1 MTFCHAYITVYGAYI
16 PTNVLACLKL
26 NCTLNNTKE
35 RIAFCFGKGG
45 QRFSQFVLGSALY
58 VDADLGCNISILI
71 YMITLEINVQKA
83 KLKL

>member
-16 PTNVLACLKL
+16 PMLVLACLKL
-26 NCTLNNTKE
+26 NCTLKNSKE
-35 RIAFCFGKGG
+35 RIAFFIEKGG
-45 QRFSQFVLGSALY
+45 QCFGQFVLGSALY

-83 KLKL
+83 KLKV